1 MSGQALSKALR
12 HRFETIRQ
20 AELQRLEKK
29 LRGLS
34 AEDRFHLEAITASV
48 IQAIAGVPDRAL
60 AGEVGQHHVD
70 RVAELFAL
78 KS

>member
-20 AELQRLEKK
+20 SELERLGKK

-34 AEDRFHLEAITASV
+34 AEDRSHLDAITASV
-48 IQAIAGVPDRAL
+48 IQAIAGVPERAL
-60 AGEVGQHHVD
+60 AGDVGQDHLD
-70 RVAELFAL
+70 RVAQLFAL
-78 KS
+78 E